1 MAATLKFDEVRERLR
16 SPDALRSDPFPV
28 LKAIAS
34 FVNSDAMQPQA
45 RDLLLRAFE
54 HRDLFGGAVEVLDS
68 MARATGL
75 FPYAD
80 PNQLGLKDLIAYEFH
95 RPDNLGDQIVFH
107 REQAE
112 VYRRLMS
119 GDSVI
124 LSAPTSFGKSRIV
137 DACIASGKFD
147 NTVVVVPTL
156 ALIDETRRRLAAF
169 SDSYR
174 VITHLS
180 QKPGAKNIFVL
191 TAERVVSYPQFPKI
205 SFFVIDEFYKIGAME
220 EDESRTVALNE
231 AFYRLLKDRGQF
243 YLLGPNIQ
251 KIPEG
256 LEDAYRCF
264 FYPTRFSTVAVDTI
278 RADGRG
284 KELPR
289 LMSVLKSLE
298 EPTLVYCSSPA
309 RVNEVAKAM
318 IAEGIGVDSP
328 TMNDPSTWVA
338 RQYHPDWVFGTAI
351 KRGIGIH
358 HGRLP
363 RSLSQFVVRA
373 FNEERIRYL
382 ICTSTLIEGVNTKAK
397 NVLIWDNTI
406 GGSNRPLD
414 FFTFNNIKGRSGR
427 MFQHFVGRVFLFD
440 EPPQEQ
446 LPFVDFPLFTQTS
459 ATPDTLLIQIDP
471 DDLNENSKE
480 RVKKY
485 TEQSIL
491 PIEILRAN
499 HSLSP
504 DGQIELAKHIGAR
517 ANALWSKLA
526 WKGFPEKY
534 DQLKVCCE
542 LIWEFLVDS
551 SRRQG
556 VFSGSQLALK
566 TWQLYQTTNTAK
578 RVLAELKPSQYAAK
592 TPDEAVERVLQFER
606 NWAGFELPKLLRA
619 LSSIQQHVLTQV
631 GLPSGEYSAF
641 AAQAESLFRSPVV
654 AALDEYGI
662 PLQLGEKLQS
672 LLRTKDDLD
681 VALVAIKSLNVTK
694 LKLGAFEA
702 ELLADAQRA
711 L

>member
-16 SPDALRSDPFPV
+16 SPDAVRSDPFPV

-34 FVNSDAMQPQA
+34 FVNSDTMQPQA
-45 RDLLLRAFE
+45 RDLLLRALE
-54 HRDLFGGAVEVLDS
+54 YRDFFGGAVEVLDS

-80 PNQLGLKDLIAYEFH
+80 PNALGLRDLIAYEFH

-124 LSAPTSFGKSRIV
+124 LSAPTSFGKSRVV
-137 DACIASGKFD
+137 DACIASGKFE
-147 NTVVVVPTL
+147 NIVVVVPTL

-180 QKPGAKNIFVL
+180 QKPGEKSIFVL

-205 SFFVIDEFYKIGAME
+205 SFFVIDEFYKIGAMD
-220 EDESRTVALNE
+220 EDESWTVALNE

-309 RVNEVAKAM
+309 RVNEVARTM
-318 IAEGIGVDSP
+318 ISEGIGVESP
-328 TMNDPSTWVA
+328 TMDDASAWVA
-338 RQYHPDWVFGTAI
+338 RQYHPDWVFGTAL

-373 FNEERIRYL
+373 FNEERIRFL

-406 GGSNRPLD
+406 GGNNRPLD

-446 LPFVDFPLFTQTS
+446 LPFVDFPLFTQAP
-459 ATPDTLLIQIDP
+459 ATPDTLLIQLDQ
-471 DDLNENSKE
+471 DDLTQRSKE

-485 TEQSIL
+485 AEQTVL
-491 PIEILRAN
+491 PIEILKAN
-499 HSLSP
+499 HSLSL
-504 DGQIELAKHIGAR
+504 DGQIELAKHIQAK
-517 ANALWSKLA
+517 ANSLWPKLA

-534 DQLKVCCE
+534 DQLKVSCE
-542 LIWEFLVDS
+542 LIWEYLVES
-551 SRRQG
+551 NRRQG
-556 VFSGSQLALK
+556 VFSGSQLAFK

-578 RVLAELKPSQYAAK
+578 RVLAELVPGKFAAK
-592 TPDEAVERVLQFER
+592 TPDEAVERVLQFEG
-606 NWAGFELPKLLRA
+606 NWAGFELPRLLRA
-619 LSSIQQHVLTQV
+619 LSSIQQHVLSEL
-631 GLPSGEYSAF
+631 GLPAGDYSAF
-641 AAQAESLFRSPVV
+641 AAQAESLFRAPVV

-662 PLQLGEKLQS
+662 PLQLGERLHN

-681 VALVAIKSLNVTK
+681 IALAAIKSLDVTK
-694 LKLGAFEA
+694 LRLGSFEA

-711 L
+711 M

>member
-16 SPDALRSDPFPV
+16 SPDTVKSDPFRL

-34 FVNSDAMQPQA
+34 YVNSDSMQPQA
-45 RDLLLRAFE
+45 RDLLLRALE
-54 HRDLFGGAVEVLDS
+54 YRDSFGSAVEVLDS
-68 MARATGL
+68 MARTTGL

-80 PNQLGLKDLIAYEFH
+80 PNLLGIQDLIAYELH
-95 RPDNLGDQIVFH
+95 RPENLGDQIVFH

-124 LSAPTSFGKSRIV
+124 LSAPTSFGKSRVV
-137 DACIASGKFD
+137 DACVASGKFQ
-147 NTVVVVPTL
+147 NIVVVVPTL
-156 ALIDETRRRLAAF
+156 ALIDETRRRLSAF
-169 SDSYR
+169 SDAYR

-205 SFFVIDEFYKIGAME
+205 NFFVIDEFYKIGAME

-251 KIPEG
+251 RIPDG

-278 RADGRG
+278 RADGVG
-284 KELPR
+284 KELTR
-289 LMSVLKSLE
+289 LMSGLKSLE

-309 RVNEVAKAM
+309 RVNEVARAM
-318 IAEGIGVDSP
+318 LSDGIGVDSP
-328 TMNDPSTWVA
+328 TMDDASAWVA
-338 RQYHPDWVFGTAI
+338 KQYHPDWVFGMAI

-373 FNEERIRYL
+373 FNEERIRFL

-406 GGSNRPLD
+406 GGNNRPLD

-446 LPFVDFPLFTQTS
+446 LPFVDFPLFTQAP
-459 ATPDTLLIQIDP
+459 ATPDTLLIQLDQ
-471 DDLNENSKE
+471 DDLTQRSKE
-480 RVKKY
+480 RIKKY
-485 TEQSIL
+485 AEQTVL
-491 PIEILRAN
+491 PIEILKAN

-504 DGQIELAKHIGAR
+504 DGQIQLARHIAAK
-517 ANALWSKLA
+517 ANTLWPKLA
-526 WKGFPEKY
+526 WRGFPEKY
-534 DQLKVCCE
+534 DQLKTTCE
-542 LIWEFLVDS
+542 LIWEYLVDS
-551 SRRQG
+551 RRKQG
-556 VFSGSQLALK
+556 VFSGSQLAFK
-566 TWQLYQTTNTAK
+566 TWQLWQTANTAN
-578 RVLAELKPSQYAAK
+578 RVLAELTPGKYAAK

-606 NWAGFELPKLLRA
+606 NWAGFELPRLLMA
-619 LSSIQQHVLTQV
+619 ASSIQRHVLAKMS
-631 GLPSGEYSAF
+631 LPFGDYSAF
-641 AAQAESLFRSPVV
+641 AAQAESLFRAPVI

-662 PLQLGEKLQS
+662 PLQVGERIQS
-672 LLRTKDDLD
+672 LLRTKDELD
-681 VALVAIKSLNVTK
+681 VALAAIRSLDLSK
-694 LKLGAFEA
+694 IKLGPFEA
-702 ELLADAQRA
+702 ELVRDTQSA

>member
-16 SPDALRSDPFPV
+16 SPDAVRSDPFPV

-34 FVNSDAMQPQA
+34 FVNSDTMQPQA
-45 RDLLLRAFE
+45 RDLLLRALE
-54 HRDLFGGAVEVLDS
+54 YRDFFGGAVEVLDS

-80 PNQLGLKDLIAYEFH
+80 PNALGLRDLIAYEFH

-124 LSAPTSFGKSRIV
+124 LSAPTSFGKSRVV
-137 DACIASGKFD
+137 DACIASGKFE
-147 NTVVVVPTL
+147 NIVVVVPTL

-180 QKPGAKNIFVL
+180 QKPGEKSIFVL

-205 SFFVIDEFYKIGAME
+205 SFFVIDEFYKIGAMD
-220 EDESRTVALNE
+220 EDESWTVALNE

-309 RVNEVAKAM
+309 RVNEVARTM
-318 IAEGIGVDSP
+318 ISEGIGVESP
-328 TMNDPSTWVA
+328 TMDDASAWVA
-338 RQYHPDWVFGTAI
+338 RQYHPDWVFGTAL

-358 HGRLP
+358 HGPLP

-373 FNEERIRYL
+373 FNEERIRFL

-406 GGSNRPLD
+406 GGNNRPLD

-446 LPFVDFPLFTQTS
+446 LPFVDFPLFTQAP
-459 ATPDTLLIQIDP
+459 ATPDTLLIQLDQ
-471 DDLNENSKE
+471 DDLTQRSKE

-485 TEQSIL
+485 AEQTVL
-491 PIEILRAN
+491 PIEILKAN
-499 HSLSP
+499 HSLSL
-504 DGQIELAKHIGAR
+504 DGQIELAKHIQAK
-517 ANALWSKLA
+517 ANSLWPKLA

-534 DQLKVCCE
+534 DQLKVSCE
-542 LIWEFLVDS
+542 LIWEYLVES
-551 SRRQG
+551 NRRQG
-556 VFSGSQLALK
+556 VFSGSQLAFK

-578 RVLAELKPSQYAAK
+578 RVLAELVPGKFAAK
-592 TPDEAVERVLQFER
+592 TPDEAVERVLQFEG
-606 NWAGFELPKLLRA
+606 NWAGFELPRLLRA
-619 LSSIQQHVLTQV
+619 LSSIQQHVLSEL
-631 GLPSGEYSAF
+631 GLPAGDYSAF
-641 AAQAESLFRSPVV
+641 AAQAESLFRAPVV

-662 PLQLGEKLQS
+662 PLQLGERLHN

-681 VALVAIKSLNVTK
+681 IALAAIKSLDVTK
-694 LKLGAFEA
+694 LRLGSFEA

-711 L
+711 M